1 MKNESINPAQI
12 IDPNIIGQ
20 IVFGLSFPVTKGRSD
35 VRGIRASKSLSKY
48 WLNALEP
55 AEARKVDNAKTNISN
70 QLSKLL
76 GMIKTPETAH
86 KVIVKLI
93 LTLKRLTINLK
104 KESIKFYLKCLQSL
118 NCLKQMIIK
127 RLILWL

>member
-1 MKNESINPAQI
+1 M
-12 IDPNIIGQ
+12 
-20 IVFGLSFPVTKGRSD
+20 
-35 VRGIRASKSLSKY
+35 
-48 WLNALEP
+48 
-55 AEARKVDNAKTNISN
+55 NISN

-127 RLILWL
+127 RLIL